1 MDRQL
6 DVNGIKLRCR
16 IEGEG
21 PDLVLVHGVG
31 SRLDAWDG
39 VVAALDGSLRTI
51 RLDLRGHGESDKP
64 HGRIELSDFTDD
76 IAGLLDALGITR
88 CHLVGHSLGGL
99 IAQGFALDHP
109 GRLNRLVLLSTVAG
123 RNEEERARVEARLAI
138 VAEGIPGEHFGNSVA
153 RWFTDAFLEN
163 NPDIIAAH
171 AAANRKNDPKAYA
184 AAYRVLAQTD
194 LANRLHEITAPTLI
208 ATGDGDI
215 GSNPRIAR
223 LMHDEIAGSEL
234 CIMENLRHAAM
245 TEAPERVAA
254 LISEFLKKA

>member
-1 MDRQL
+1 MDQYV
-6 DVNGIKLRCR
+6 DVNGINLRCR
-16 IEGEG
+16 VEGEG

-39 VVAALDGSLRTI
+39 VVAALGGGLRTI

-64 HGRIELSDFTDD
+64 HGRYELRDFTDD
-76 IAGLLDALGITR
+76 IVGLLDALGVER
-88 CHLVGHSLGGL
+88 CHLAGHSLGGL

-109 GRLNRLVLLSTVAG
+109 DRLDRLVLLSTVAG
-123 RNEEERARVEARLAI
+123 RNDEERARVEERLAI
-138 VAEGIPGEHFGNSVA
+138 VAEGIPGEHFENSVA
-153 RWFTDAFLEN
+153 RWFTDAFRESHPEIL
-163 NPDIIAAH
+163 AAH
-171 AAANRKNDPKAYA
+171 AEANRRNDPVAYA
-184 AAYRVLAQTD
+184 AAYRVMAQTD

-215 GSNPRIAR
+215 GSNPRMAR
-223 LMHDEIAGSEL
+223 LMHEKIAASEL

-254 LISEFLKKA
+254 LISEFLK

>member
-123 RNEEERARVEARLAI
+123 RNEEERARVEVRWSQKIGQLIKVYSAI
-138 VAEGIPGEHFGNSVA
+138 
-153 RWFTDAFLEN
+153 
-163 NPDIIAAH
+163 
-171 AAANRKNDPKAYA
+171 
-184 AAYRVLAQTD
+184 
-194 LANRLHEITAPTLI
+194 
-208 ATGDGDI
+208 
-215 GSNPRIAR
+215 
-223 LMHDEIAGSEL
+223 
-234 CIMENLRHAAM
+234 
-245 TEAPERVAA
+245 
-254 LISEFLKKA
+254 